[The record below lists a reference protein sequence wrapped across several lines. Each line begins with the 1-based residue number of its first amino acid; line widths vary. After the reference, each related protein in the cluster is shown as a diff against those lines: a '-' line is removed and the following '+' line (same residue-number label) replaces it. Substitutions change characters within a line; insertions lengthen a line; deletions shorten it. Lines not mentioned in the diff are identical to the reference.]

1 MNLAQIR
8 QRTNDRLNQAVGQF
22 YPDDY
27 LNRVINEAY
36 RDIANEIA
44 AMGFPRVD
52 GDGGD
57 YVDVTVTS
65 AAREYV
71 IDQQIMAIVDV
82 TRVLDDG
89 TEEAVEIRPYSMRN
103 TARPGWGND
112 CYVVRQLDYF
122 NEWKIGTIARE
133 PAAQTLRVYF
143 RSDLVELGADNDV
156 PLAVPLDQRDVI
168 PVRAAMIVLEDEN
181 REIGSLAAIYV
192 EKMDRMRRCLSGA
205 VKGHASKA
213 W

>member
-1 MNLAQIR
+1 MTLAEIR

-22 YPDDY
+22 YPAEY
-27 LNRVINEAY
+27 LDRVINEAY

-44 AMGFPRVD
+44 TMGFPWVD
-52 GDGGD
+52 RGDHI
-57 YVDVTVTS
+57 DVVVTPD
-65 AAREYV
+65 AREYV
-71 IDQQIMAIVDV
+71 IDQQIMAIIDV

-103 TARPGWGND
+103 ARRPGWGND

-122 NEWKIGTIARE
+122 NEWKIGTIAQE

-143 RSDLVELGADNDV
+143 RSDLVKLSTDNDV
-156 PLAVPLDQRDVI
+156 PLAVPLDHRDLI
-168 PVRAAMIVLEDEN
+168 PVRSAMVVLEDEN
-181 REIGSLAAIYV
+181 REIGNLAAIYV
-192 EKMDRMRRCLSGA
+192 EKIQRMRNCLSGA
-205 VKGHASKA
+205 VKGHASKP

>member
-1 MNLAQIR
+1 MNLSQIR
-8 QRTNDRLNQAVGQF
+8 ERTNDRLNQAVGQF
-22 YPDDY
+22 YPDEY
-27 LNRVINEAY
+27 LDRVINEAY

-52 GDGGD
+52 RGDHI
-57 YVDVTVTS
+57 DVAVTPE
-65 AAREYV
+65 AREYV
-71 IDQQIMAIVDV
+71 IEQQIMAIIDV

-103 TARPGWGND
+103 AHRPGWAND

-122 NEWKIGTIARE
+122 DEWKIGTIAQQ

-143 RSDLVELGADNDV
+143 RSDLVKLGTDNDM
-156 PLAVPLDQRDVI
+156 PQAVPSDQRDLI

-181 REIGSLAAIYV
+181 REIGNLAAIYI